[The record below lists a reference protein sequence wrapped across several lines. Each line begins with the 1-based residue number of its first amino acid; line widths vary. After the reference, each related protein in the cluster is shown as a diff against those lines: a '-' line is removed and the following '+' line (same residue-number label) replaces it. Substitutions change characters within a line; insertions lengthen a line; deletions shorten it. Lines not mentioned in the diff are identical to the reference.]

1 MLEIEKVLC
10 EALDCKEPY
19 ETDVTIDG
27 FRLCSFF
34 NYYYANAVYAERV
47 EDNLT
52 VGWDQYENQLYIEG
66 PNFESKQYTL
76 TKQPELTAN
85 IEEVRNMLPTILAE
99 GNIEN
104 FPVSQFL
111 DLIDTINKDILAN
124 YPIYWDEEHQGHRK
138 VAALGESKDL
148 EDKPFGY
155 ECLDGKWVVYNMETE
170 EVVKEFLN
178 KLECIDYWKKLN
190 KKHCNE
196 SVPKE
201 NVKDC
206 YKVLDEYVQKLGFE
220 PYREADWNVSYRKGD
235 CTNYIYYI
243 HFTPVM
249 DEDQLKLAIYK
260 DTKLVEQDVWTVQ
273 DVEDIK
279 KAFDKLI
286 ISKIEGME

>member
-1 MLEIEKVLC
+1 MDNKYNKVLC

-124 YPIYWDEEHQGHRK
+124 YPIYWDEEHQGNRK
-138 VAALGESKDL
+138 VATLG
-148 EDKPFGY
+148 
-155 ECLDGKWVVYNMETE
+155 
-170 EVVKEFLN
+170 
-178 KLECIDYWKKLN
+178 
-190 KKHCNE
+190 E

-201 NVKDC
+201 NLELC
-206 YKVLDEYVQKLGFE
+206 YKVLDECAKQIGFE
-220 PYREADWNVSYRKGD
+220 LYTEAEWNKTYKKD
-235 CTNYIYYI
+235 KNTNYMYYI
-243 HFTPVM
+243 HFTPEM
-249 DEDQLKLAIYK
+249 DKDQLKLDVFNNNVLA
-260 DTKLVEQDVWTVQ
+260 EQLVWTITNAH
-273 DVEDIK
+273 DIRT
-279 KAFDKLI
+279 AFINLI
-286 ISKIEGME
+286 IPHMEGLE

>member
-1 MLEIEKVLC
+1 
-10 EALDCKEPY
+10 
-19 ETDVTIDG
+19 
-27 FRLCSFF
+27 
-34 NYYYANAVYAERV
+34 
-47 EDNLT
+47 
-52 VGWDQYENQLYIEG
+52 
-66 PNFESKQYTL
+66 
-76 TKQPELTAN
+76 
-85 IEEVRNMLPTILAE
+85 MLPTILAE

-138 VAALGESKDL
+138 VAALGES
-148 EDKPFGY
+148 
-155 ECLDGKWVVYNMETE
+155 
-170 EVVKEFLN
+170 
-178 KLECIDYWKKLN
+178 
-190 KKHCNE
+190 
-196 SVPKE
+196 VPKE

-206 YKVLDEYVQKLGFE
+206 YKVLDEYVQRLGFE

-260 DTKLVEQDVWTVQ
+260 DTKLVEQDVWTIQ
-273 DVEDIK
+273 DAGDIK

-286 ISKIEGME
+286 ISKIEGLE

>member
-1 MLEIEKVLC
+1 MDNKYNKVLC

-85 IEEVRNMLPTILAE
+85 IEEVRNILPTILAE

-111 DLIDTINKDILAN
+111 DLIDTVNKDILAN

-138 VAALGESKDL
+138 VAALGES
-148 EDKPFGY
+148 
-155 ECLDGKWVVYNMETE
+155 
-170 EVVKEFLN
+170 
-178 KLECIDYWKKLN
+178 
-190 KKHCNE
+190 
-196 SVPKE
+196 VPKE
-201 NVKDC
+201 NLEDC
-206 YKVLDEYVQKLGFE
+206 YKVLDELATQLGFTLE
-220 PYREADWNVSYRKGD
+220 VDNEFTGKKYVKFKN
-235 CTNYIYYI
+235 TNYTHFID
-243 HFTPVM
+243 FTPEM
-249 DEDQLKLAIYK
+249 DKDQLEWSIFNNNKLA
-260 DTKLVEQDVWTVQ
+260 EQDVWTIQ
-273 DVEDIK
+273 DAEDIK
-279 KAFDKLI
+279 KAFNELI
-286 ISKIEGME
+286 IPRMEGLE